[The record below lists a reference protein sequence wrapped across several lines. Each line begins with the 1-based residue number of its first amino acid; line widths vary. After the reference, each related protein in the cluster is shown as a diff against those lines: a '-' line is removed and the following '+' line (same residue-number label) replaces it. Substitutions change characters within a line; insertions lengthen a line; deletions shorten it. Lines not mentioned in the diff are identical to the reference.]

1 MQLWIA
7 AARLEMRLPFA
18 ASLKDRRHV
27 VRSITDGVRGR
38 FSISAADLGP
48 DGLHDAAELGFAAA
62 GSSPRELDERMRNLE
77 KFLYQREEDGEF
89 EITGFSLEVF
99 NYGDISDRQA
109 Q

>member
-7 AARLEMRLPFA
+7 AARLDARMPFA
-18 ASLKDRRHV
+18 ASLKDRRRV
-27 VRSITDGVRGR
+27 VRSVMDGVRGR

-48 DGLHDAAELGFAAA
+48 DGTHDAAALGFAAA

-77 KFLYQREEDGEF
+77 KFLCQREEDGDF

-109 Q
+109 

>member
-1 MQLWIA
+1 MRFWIA
-7 AARLEMRLPFA
+7 AARLEMRLPCA
-18 ASLKDRRHV
+18 ASLKDRRRV

-38 FSISAADLGP
+38 FAVSAADLGP
-48 DGLHDAAELGFAAA
+48 DGEPREAVLGFAAA
-62 GSSPRELDERMRNLE
+62 GSSPRELEERMGNLE

-89 EITGFSLEVF
+89 EITGFSPEVF

>member
-1 MQLWIA
+1 MQLWI
-7 AARLEMRLPFA
+7 
-18 ASLKDRRHV
+18 
-27 VRSITDGVRGR
+27 
-38 FSISAADLGP
+38 
-48 DGLHDAAELGFAAA
+48 AAA

>member
-1 MQLWIA
+1 MQFWIA
-7 AARLEMRLPFA
+7 AVRLDMRLPFA

-48 DGLHDAAELGFAAA
+48 YGTHGEASLGFAAA
-62 GSSPRELDERMRNLE
+62 GSSPHELEERMGNLE

-99 NYGDISDRQA
+99 SYGDISDRQA
-109 Q
+109 